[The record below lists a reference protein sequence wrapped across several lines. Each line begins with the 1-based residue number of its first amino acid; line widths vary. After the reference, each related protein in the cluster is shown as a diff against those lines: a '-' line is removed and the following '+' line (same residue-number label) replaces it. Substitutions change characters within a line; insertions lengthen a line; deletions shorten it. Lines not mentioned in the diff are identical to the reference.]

1 MRGDH
6 GQSTVE
12 YVLLILVAVLLLA
25 AGAAGVHAVGIAD
38 AVVAQLR
45 LAICRVGGGACGSP
59 SEPCVVSVTATFDD
73 TTLRVAVLRLRGG
86 RTLLRE
92 RRSDGSER
100 VTLVT
105 RGGAGAGVGLGGDL
119 AVGRWAAGGR
129 LDAALEARG
138 GRGRV
143 WTVRSSGAADALVAA
158 LGRRASVAHGG
169 RAGGPPPRPRAA
181 PVPEPDVVFGDRGLS
196 TTASATLGRLGL
208 SLEAEDLVTTRTDR
222 RTGER
227 TLLVRRRNDVL
238 GSVGLLGPLGAEGGA
253 RRDERAALVLDAR
266 GRPLRLVVG
275 EVRRLQG
282 GARLPGPLRAPVARS
297 GLPQRHGRVVEVE
310 RVLDLADPLNLAAA
324 SAFVRALRDPGLGFG
339 PAAAVSAGL
348 RHRLDAV
355 GLTRMRI
362 YALEARHSGV
372 HGGVDAGVGLGGG
385 VEHAVERSLLVAA
398 TEREGGGPWR
408 ERGDCLLAA

>member
-1 MRGDH
+1 MR
-6 GQSTVE
+6 
-12 YVLLILVAVLLLA
+12 
-25 AGAAGVHAVGIAD
+25 
-38 AVVAQLR
+38 
-45 LAICRVGGGACGSP
+45 
-59 SEPCVVSVTATFDD
+59 VTATLDD

-105 RGGAGAGVGLGGDL
+105 RGGAGAGAALGGDL
-119 AVGRWAAGGR
+119 AVGRWAVGAR

-158 LGRRASVAHGG
+158 LRRRASVAVGG
-169 RAGGPPPRPRAA
+169 RAGVPPPRMRGA
-181 PVPEPDVVFGDRGLS
+181 PVPEPDAVFGDRGLS

-208 SLEAEDLVTTRTDR
+208 SLEAEDLLTTRTDR
-222 RTGER
+222 RSGER
-227 TLLVRRRNDVL
+227 TLVVRRRNEVL

-282 GARLPGPLRAPVARS
+282 GVRLPGPLRAPVARS
-297 GLPQRHGRVVEVE
+297 GLPQRGGRVVESE
-310 RVLDLADPLNLAAA
+310 RVLDLTDPLNLAAA
-324 SAFVRALRDPGLGFG
+324 SAFVRALRDPGLGLG
-339 PAAAVSAGL
+339 PAVAVADGL
-348 RHRLDAV
+348 RRRLDAA
-355 GLTRMRI
+355 GLTRMRV
-362 YALEARHSGV
+362 YALDARHSGA
-372 HGGVDAGVGLGGG
+372 HGGVDAGIGLGAGY
-385 VEHAVERSLLVAA
+385 EHAVERLRLVGA

-408 ERGDCLLAA
+408 ERDDCLVGA